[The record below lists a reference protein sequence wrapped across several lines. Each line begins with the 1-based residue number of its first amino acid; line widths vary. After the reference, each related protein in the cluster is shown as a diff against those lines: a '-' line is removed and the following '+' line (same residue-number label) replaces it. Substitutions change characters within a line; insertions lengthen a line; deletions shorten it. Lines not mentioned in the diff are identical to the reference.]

1 VSLASQ
7 IKLGRGNHGDRENR
21 IDHVKQAILAT
32 VVEVKRKCPDSVV
45 VLLESDEFSKAS
57 EVVSTGLDCEQSYK
71 NAKSG
76 LEVTCKGDPRAE
88 TGDKVPV
95 IVTLRQKAN
104 PIVASPAQGRNKQ
117 PC

>member
-1 VSLASQ
+1 MPLASK
-7 IKLGRGNHGDRENR
+7 IELRRGNHGDREDR
-21 IDHVKQAILAT
+21 IDRVKQAILAT

-45 VLLESDEFSKAS
+45 VLLESDELSKAT
-57 EVVSTGLDCEQSYK
+57 EIVSTGLDCQQSYK

-95 IVTLRQKAN
+95 VVNSETK
-104 PIVASPAQGRNKQ
+104 S
-117 PC
+117 